1 MSSIEDVISELY
13 EVGVRLTKEQLESL
27 VQQCKSIVDGV
38 SPARLRTDVSFK
50 TEMHG
55 KMSEL
60 LAAIDLSLENLPRRK
75 IRMS

>member
-1 MSSIEDVISELY
+1 M
-13 EVGVRLTKEQLESL
+13 
-27 VQQCKSIVDGV
+27 QQCKSIVDGV

-60 LAAIDLSLENLPRRK
+60 LAAIDQSLENLPRRK
-75 IRMS
+75 IRMSD